1 MIKEHRRWAKEILR
15 ITSDFAAFLERNPKG
30 LIDIW
35 DVKSLPH
42 DKDAILNAICLE
54 IVAAGASPEDDG
66 RVDALKNV
74 AVILADFQEGVGDKP
89 LSEVGVDLESAL
101 ASIEND
107 DDLFA
112 LARQIGDNPERERF
126 EALQPLVRKNRQEI
140 LTTLAGAE
148 QMRRMPK
155 DVLKDLLE
163 MPKDMLKDHL
173 EKTLASPKWYNE
185 IFAKI
190 ALIALLVFITFQ
202 VALMVYSFGFLIWTQ
217 MLKFGSFLWSWV

>member
-1 MIKEHRRWAKEILR
+1 MIKEHRRGAKEILR

-42 DKDAILNAICLE
+42 DKDAILDAICLE

-74 AVILADFQEGVGDKP
+74 AVFLADFQEGVGDKP

-101 ASIEND
+101 ASAKNAD
-107 DDLFA
+107 DIRA
-112 LARQIGDNPERERF
+112 IVIRVADNLERERYK
-126 EALQPLVRKNRQEI
+126 ALQPLVRKNHLEI
-140 LTTLAGAE
+140 LARLAAAE
-148 QMRRMPK
+148 QMRR
-155 DVLKDLLE
+155 

-173 EKTLASPKWYNE
+173 EKTAASPKWYSG
-185 IFAKI
+185 IFGKL
-190 ALIALLVFITFQ
+190 ALMVILTFVMWQ
-202 VALMVYSFGFLIWTQ
+202 VALVGYSFVYLIWTQ
-217 MLKFGSFLWSWV
+217 MLKFGSFLWSWI